1 MAGEGRE
8 QGAQTGQGGAVAVNL
23 VIGLLEHQV
32 CRERRGVLCAE
43 LVGEIAVDDHHR
55 LGVNVAGELS
65 LALDVGHVAIPQ
77 MHSGGQS
84 HRFTEVIGM
93 TGHLDDGEAVDLAH
107 LFTVGLQQDLAIDDP
122 LIGLLHQVVEAVI
135 LLLQGEQY
143 MLVGHLLRLKL
154 PGQAVSHA
162 HDGAELHLR
171 EGEPLLMVTE
181 TTGMATQGEE
191 GTRSEVQQVPAQ
203 PQPGQVLQELGQVLF
218 DVHLGHQIG
227 AQEDALGH
235 VPVQHLELGHI
246 QPVAHQD
253 QFEPDRRGLW
263 GEEGG
268 QGLAF
273 LIGIPVQLAFLHGVL
288 ELEPEMGLIEQL
300 VELQDEVAAVGFPQ
314 QARLQ
319 QVLIGIDGALLGLV
333 VDGAKQSVPVQVP
346 AIDDG
351 GLLLFVMDQQVD
363 EHRVL
368 EFEPL
373 GHVRRQIGEKVHD
386 LGVIFLLADDAGD
399 QAFGI
404 QVMAHQLEQLAN
416 HLAEFEPGTGLQ
428 A

>member
-1 MAGEGRE
+1 
-8 QGAQTGQGGAVAVNL
+8 
-23 VIGLLEHQV
+23 
-32 CRERRGVLCAE
+32 
-43 LVGEIAVDDHHR
+43 
-55 LGVNVAGELS
+55 
-65 LALDVGHVAIPQ
+65 
-77 MHSGGQS
+77 
-84 HRFTEVIGM
+84 
-93 TGHLDDGEAVDLAH
+93 
-107 LFTVGLQQDLAIDDP
+107 
-122 LIGLLHQVVEAVI
+122 
-135 LLLQGEQY
+135 
-143 MLVGHLLRLKL
+143 
-154 PGQAVSHA
+154 
-162 HDGAELHLR
+162 
-171 EGEPLLMVTE
+171 MVTE

-235 VPVQHLELGHI
+235 VSVQHLELGHF

-253 QFEPDRRGLW
+253 QFEPDRRGLG

-386 LGVIFLLADDAGD
+386 LGVIFLLADDPGD
-399 QAFGI
+399 QALGI
-404 QVMAHQLEQLAN
+404 QVMAHQLEQFAN
-416 HLAEFEPGTGLQ
+416 HLAEFIPGTGLQ
-428 A
+428 AQPDGLEGVVEVLGIAEIEQVAILAIGRGDQGLADTLIICTREAVEQHDRAVTIKTGQSLDAGNCSGLQGGKRDGFELAERGELLNRESGF